1 MAKNRQKDDP
11 GRVKTKTGNSR
22 LHPGSSARALEVR
35 ESELEE
41 YVVRSIR
48 HMQTASATPIGGRR
62 GRVVAN
68 GESLEFSEGDSAS
81 RGLALVVAMPETHLT
96 SFEKID
102 LIRQGIPKKSLEYF
116 KQKSGLDYDQLA
128 NLLSVARATL
138 INKKA
143 NEKFNQALSERI
155 LRLADIY
162 SQGYEVFGD
171 LERFN
176 SWIFRPNRA
185 LGGKAPYDLL
195 DNDYGREEVGNLI
208 GRIDAGVYS

>member
-1 MAKNRQKDDP
+1 MAKHQRKD
-11 GRVKTKTGNSR
+11 
-22 LHPGSSARALEVR
+22 E
-35 ESELEE
+35 
-41 YVVRSIR
+41 
-48 HMQTASATPIGGRR
+48 IG
-62 GRVVAN
+62 
-68 GESLEFSEGDSAS
+68 EGAWPA

-96 SFEKID
+96 AFEKID

-116 KQKSGLDYDQLA
+116 KQKSGLGYDQLA

-143 NEKFNQALSERI
+143 NEKFNQTLSERI

-162 SQGYEVFGD
+162 SQGYDVFGD

-176 SWIFRPNRA
+176 NWIFRPNRA
-185 LGGKAPYDLL
+185 LAGKAPYDLL

>member
-1 MAKNRQKDDP
+1 MAKHRQSDDS
-11 GRVKTKTGNSR
+11 GRIRSKTSDFKHHS
-22 LHPGSSARALEVR
+22 GSGERAVRVR
-35 ESELEE
+35 ESKSGEYIVRTLPAAYIEGHEE
-41 YVVRSIR
+41 
-48 HMQTASATPIGGRR
+48 H
-62 GRVVAN
+62 VVAHQQPIQIDD
-68 GESLEFSEGDSAS
+68 ESWSV
-81 RGLALVVAMPETHLT
+81 RGLSLVVAMPETHLT
-96 SFEKID
+96 AFEKID

-143 NEKFNQALSERI
+143 NAKFNQALSERI

-162 SQGYEVFGD
+162 SQGYEVFED

-176 SWIFRPNRA
+176 TWIFRPNRA